1 MQMITIYQGAS
12 GSRKELAGAVAR
24 ASGYGHI
31 ANHIDSIP
39 GAKNVRADLINLPL
53 NLGFD
58 VQVVV

>member
-1 MQMITIYQGAS
+1 MQMIAIYQGAS

-39 GAKNVRADLINLPL
+39 GAKKMSARI
-53 NLGFD
+53 
-58 VQVVV
+58 